1 VLTALHEKKTPSK
14 KGLLSLLSHKNIAV
28 KSLPW
33 HSVDAWLTADPLFTI
48 TRPTLWILKDS
59 VPAHAWLERLKQRSS
74 FNQQPI
80 VLLGGDFPPAQE
92 RQWKQQLHQGQVH
105 TLVLTLELAEK
116 WLSNP
121 VNTSISNLFETAIWV
136 DCLPA
141 EKTLKALLAQE
152 TPPQLT
158 FLNPPIAMP
167 NATVEK
173 PTEPEQSLPTAS
185 ASGNVHRFAYEVLA
199 EDALLRQIRIQFK
212 EPNQATG
219 TSPFLVICPSEQAML
234 QYQKLLAEKGIDPL
248 ALSLSA
254 SMPWVLFQH
263 QLLAWVT
270 NPQPILLLEEST
282 LSAFFYLLPKNI
294 PTIAP
299 WQWVWL
305 TIPPTETTISHI
317 CQSLPFPLQIDC
329 HFIQA
334 QNTAKTL
341 PLAWQWLLLQKNKA
355 FNPLQP
361 LPQPK
366 PLSQWKIWEKL
377 NRLLYL

>member
-1 VLTALHEKKTPSK
+1 MLTALHEKKTPSK

-33 HSVDAWLTADPLFTI
+33 HTVDAWLATDPLLI
-48 TRPTLWILKDS
+48 SSTLWVLPDT
-59 VPAHAWLERLKQRSS
+59 VPAHAWLERLKQRAN
-74 FNQQPI
+74 FNHQPI

-92 RQWKQQLHQGQVH
+92 RQWKQQLHQGQVY

-116 WLSNP
+116 GLSNP
-121 VNTSISNLFETAIWV
+121 VNTTISNLFETAIWV

-152 TPPQLT
+152 NSPQLT
-158 FLNPPIAMP
+158 LLNPPIAMP
-167 NATVEK
+167 NATTEK
-173 PTEPEQSLPTAS
+173 LIAPALPLPTAS

-212 EPNQATG
+212 EPKQTTG
-219 TSPFLVICPSEQAML
+219 TSPFLVICQNEQTML

-282 LSAFFYLLPKNI
+282 LPALLFLLPKPI
-294 PTIAP
+294 ETQTP

-305 TIPPTETTISHI
+305 TIPQTETTISHI
-317 CQSLPFPLQIDC
+317 CQGLPLPLQVDC
-329 HFIQA
+329 YFIQA

-366 PLSQWKIWEKL
+366 PLSQWGLVNKL

>member
-1 VLTALHEKKTPSK
+1 MLTALQEKKTPSK
-14 KGLLSLLSHKNIAV
+14 KGMLSLLSHKNIAV
-28 KSLPW
+28 KSLSW
-33 HSVDAWLTADPLFTI
+33 HTVDAWLAADPFFMNR
-48 TRPTLWILKDS
+48 RPTQWILKDS
-59 VPAHAWLERLKQRSS
+59 VPAHAWLERLKQQSN

-92 RQWKQQLHQGQVH
+92 RQWKQQLPQGQVH

-116 WLSNP
+116 WFSNP
-121 VNTSISNLFETAIWV
+121 VNTSISKLFETAIWV

-141 EKTLKALLAQE
+141 EKTLKALLAEQN
-152 TPPQLT
+152 PPQLT
-158 FLNPPIAMP
+158 FLNPPIAIP
-167 NATVEK
+167 VTTVEK
-173 PTEPEQSLPTAS
+173 PLEPEPPIPTAL
-185 ASGNVHRFAYEVLA
+185 ASGKVHRFAYEVLA
-199 EDALLRQIRIQFK
+199 EDALLRQIKTPVK
-212 EPNQATG
+212 EPNQATA
-219 TSPFLVICPSEQAML
+219 TSPFLVICQNEQTML
-234 QYQKLLAEKGIDPL
+234 LYQKLLDEKGIEPL
-248 ALSLSA
+248 GLSA

-263 QLLAWVT
+263 HLLAWFA
-270 NPQPILLLEEST
+270 NPQPVLLLEEST
-282 LSAFFYLLPKNI
+282 LSALLFLLPQGI
-294 PTIAP
+294 ETQIP

-317 CQSLPFPLQIDC
+317 CQSLPLPLQIDC
-329 HFIQA
+329 YFIQA

-361 LPQPK
+361 LLQPK

>member
-1 VLTALHEKKTPSK
+1 MLTALQEKKTPSK

-33 HSVDAWLTADPLFTI
+33 HTVDAWLATDPLLI
-48 TRPTLWILKDS
+48 SSTLWVLPDT
-59 VPAHAWLERLKQRSS
+59 VPAHAWLERLKQRAN
-74 FNQQPI
+74 FNHQPI

-92 RQWKQQLHQGQVH
+92 RQWKQQLHHGQVH

-116 WLSNP
+116 WLSTP
-121 VNTSISNLFETAIWV
+121 VNTAISNLFETAIWV
-136 DCLPA
+136 DCLPT

-158 FLNPPIAMP
+158 FLNPPIAIP
-167 NATVEK
+167 VTIVEK
-173 PTEPEQSLPTAS
+173 PTEPEPPIPTAS
-185 ASGNVHRFAYEVLA
+185 VSGKVHRFACEVLA
-199 EDALLRQIRIQFK
+199 EDALLRQIKHRFK

-219 TSPFLVICPSEQAML
+219 PSPFLVICQNEQTML

-248 ALSLSA
+248 ALSA

-270 NPQPILLLEEST
+270 NPQPVLLLEEST
-282 LSAFFYLLPKNI
+282 LSAFLYLLPKSI

-317 CQSLPFPLQIDC
+317 CQRLPFPLQIDC
-329 HFIQA
+329 YFIQA
-334 QNTAKTL
+334 QNIAKTL
-341 PLAWQWLLLQKNKA
+341 PLAWQWLLLQKQKT
-355 FNPLQP
+355 FNPHQP
-361 LPQPK
+361 IPQAP